1 MARLRRRALSSVW
14 LLTLPY
20 MVLSQSAWLLL
31 VPLSSLE
38 AAATFSLAD
47 GRLPRMDPGAVTRN
61 SAITLLES
69 RILRDFFSWSY
80 FDFGIYFTM
89 QISNIPDLLS
99 IAVYL
104 RMWRHFRNLHQEVHP
119 HPQPELVELEEPYGG
134 IWVGGGDDLGEE
146 GRVEEIGVG
155 VFPVVGNDFLGEQV
169 YRFKMY
175 CFSVAGNLTEM
186 KHFLFSLQATV
197 LNKKPCTSR
206 LIPNP
211 TESTLGWRE
220 ILLPS
225 KAETECS
232 RSKLGMREKAKLPQR
247 PRLPPPF
254 LLLPG
259 TRLGR

>member
-1 MARLRRRALSSVW
+1 
-14 LLTLPY
+14 
-20 MVLSQSAWLLL
+20 
-31 VPLSSLE
+31 
-38 AAATFSLAD
+38 
-47 GRLPRMDPGAVTRN
+47 
-61 SAITLLES
+61 
-69 RILRDFFSWSY
+69 
-80 FDFGIYFTM
+80 M

-119 HPQPELVELEEPYGG
+119 QPQPELVELEEPYGG
-134 IWVGGGDDLGEE
+134 IWVGGGDDLGAE
-146 GRVEEIGVG
+146 GRVEEIGIG
-155 VFPVVGNDFLGEQV
+155 VFPVVGNDFSGEQV

-175 CFSVAGNLTEM
+175 CSSLQRFSVAGNLTEI

-197 LNKKPCTSR
+197 LNKKPCTYSR
-206 LIPNP
+206 LIPHP

-225 KAETECS
+225 TEETECC
-232 RSKLGMREKAKLPQR
+232 RSKLGMSVEEKLPQR
-247 PRLPPPF
+247 PRLPPPL